1 MPEPETPTTDQPS
14 PSPANPLWEVFSQAN
29 ITTGLAVLAV
39 VLAAA
44 PYVMP
49 KVAAY
54 QVSKGLLNQPVIL
67 AQASD
72 ALQQQEYAE
81 RQKAVAR
88 AAAAAPALIKAHYNE
103 IFNDPADPVIG
114 KGPIKVV
121 EFLDYQC
128 AYCRAATPGV
138 KQFLADN
145 PDVQLVVKEYPVVHP
160 PNSQVLAAAGIEAW
174 KQGHYEAVHYAFLEH
189 NFHPEV
195 SGPIDADL
203 AAILKANGLD
213 PAKVAA
219 GMNDQADNS
228 QINRTM
234 ALGTQLNIDGTPTFI
249 VGNRMV
255 AGADM
260 AGLQAAVQAART
272 GK

>member
-1 MPEPETPTTDQPS
+1 MSEPETPTTEQPS
-14 PSPANPLWEVFSQAN
+14 PKPANPLLDVFSQAN

-44 PYVMP
+44 PYLMP

-54 QVSKGLLNQPVIL
+54 QVSKGLMSQPVIL

-72 ALQQQEYAE
+72 ALQQQQYDE
-81 RQKAVAR
+81 RRKAVAK

-114 KGPIKVV
+114 TGPIKVV

-128 AYCRAATPGV
+128 AYCRAATPMV

-174 KQGHYEAVHYAFLEH
+174 RAGRYEAIHYAFLEH

-195 SGPIDADL
+195 SGPIDGDL
-203 AAILKANGLD
+203 VAILKANGLD

-219 GMNDQADNS
+219 HVNDQSDNE
-228 QINRTM
+228 QINHVM
-234 ALGTQLNIDGTPTFI
+234 ALGAELNIDGTPTFI

-260 AGLQAAVQAART
+260 EGLKAAVQAARA